1 MEKHSKYYVSPFESA
16 IALANCVVWLV
27 AAYFLYR
34 QVQERRHDAARA
46 RAKAAQIQSRAN
58 MSNPFDD
65 DYDSGNDQATRR
77 RRPFASDEDE
87 HEALIEASRRKWEYV
102 KAKYGG
108 GEEA

>member
-1 MEKHSKYYVSPFESA
+1 
-16 IALANCVVWLV
+16 
-27 AAYFLYR
+27 
-34 QVQERRHDAARA
+34 
-46 RAKAAQIQSRAN
+46 